1 MSCRSFRRAC
11 LNDFGDYLWQRAL
24 LSKGDYTLKK
34 SKNNSFLVDGN
45 DRDISWKRLLRDD
58 NEKRNYLKSLFDEI
72 NVETV
77 KEDLQKIIE
86 EFKLRDLRENF
97 IWRKYLTERPQILD
111 VCGKNKFIRFN
122 NYNDILLL
130 EKSQTNGIHREF
142 YSYALMV
149 RLKKLGNQVSYFYQ
163 NSVGYYPRISQVN
176 NKHISIKFHIFNG
189 RWSYNIKVAN
199 NDDLYFKT
207 EQEVIDYL
215 LENSFISKKSE

>member
-1 MSCRSFRRAC
+1 M
-11 LNDFGDYLWQRAL
+11 
-24 LSKGDYTLKK
+24 
-34 SKNNSFLVDGN
+34 
-45 DRDISWKRLLRDD
+45 RDD

-86 EFKLRDLRENF
+86 EFKLRDLEGKF
-97 IWRKYLTERPQILD
+97 YWRNTAEDPQILD

-149 RLKKLGNQVSYFYQ
+149 RLKKLGNQFSYFYQ
-163 NSVGYYPRISQVN
+163 NSVGYYTHQSTN
-176 NKHISIKFHIFNG
+176 NKHISIGFHIFNG

-207 EQEVIDYL
+207 EQEVIEYL
-215 LENSFISKKSE
+215 IQMNSLITQMRKNTCDFCEN